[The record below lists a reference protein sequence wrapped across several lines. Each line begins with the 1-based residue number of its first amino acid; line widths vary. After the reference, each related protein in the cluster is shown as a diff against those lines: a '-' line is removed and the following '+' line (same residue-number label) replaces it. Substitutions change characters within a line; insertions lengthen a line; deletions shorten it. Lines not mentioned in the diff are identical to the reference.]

1 MTIHISFNNL
11 SLMVAVLLRDD
22 LVPSCCLYSCTFI
35 FFFFFFLNKGVH
47 LHGLFRA
54 ETDD

>member
-1 MTIHISFNNL
+1 MTIHISYNNL

-35 FFFFFFLNKGVH
+35 FFFFSLNKGVH